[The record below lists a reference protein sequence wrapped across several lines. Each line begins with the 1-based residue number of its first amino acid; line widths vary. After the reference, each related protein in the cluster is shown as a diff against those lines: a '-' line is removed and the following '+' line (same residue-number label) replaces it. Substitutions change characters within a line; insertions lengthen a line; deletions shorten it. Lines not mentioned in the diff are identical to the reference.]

1 VIFGWNWRL
10 IALFGPIAW
19 VWLAGCG
26 PKPIDLWVEP
36 PQPMISV
43 QTMEIDEAK
52 KPMAGGDDDT
62 STDANASNATNAD
75 AAAEPHLIHKVRWG
89 HETLY
94 SISIW
99 YTGKGHNW
107 RRIAAANPKIKPR
120 RMRIG
125 DTIRIP
131 WSLLTRRR
139 PMPENFLNSAATR
152 KHKKSSDPIPSS
164 PSQGHGE
171 QVPPLYGPVEDDA
184 PAPTEKHNEL
194 PVPLE
199 TLDD

>member
-1 VIFGWNWRL
+1 MRFGWNWCV
-10 IALFGPIAW
+10 AVLFGVMAW
-19 VWLAGCG
+19 TWVTGCG
-26 PKPIDLWVEP
+26 PKPLDLWVEP
-36 PQPMISV
+36 PEPMIPV
-43 QTMEIDEAK
+43 QAIGTEEGE
-52 KPMAGGDDDT
+52 KPMSGHQGDASAGE
-62 STDANASNATNAD
+62 NAD
-75 AAAEPHLIHKVRWG
+75 AGSAAEPHLIHKVRWG

-107 RRIAAANPKIKPR
+107 RRLAAANPKIKPR
-120 RMRIG
+120 RMRVG

-139 PMPENFLNSAATR
+139 PMPETFLNSAATR
-152 KHKKSSDPIPSS
+152 KHKESSDPIPSS
-164 PSQGHGE
+164 PPQGHGE
-171 QVPPLYGPVEDDA
+171 QDPPLYGPVGDDA
-184 PAPTEKHNEL
+184 PAPIEKHDEL